1 MPEFRD
7 FKNLNGM
14 TIYMGCVAA
23 VITGLA
29 VLGFVLAFTVAPD
42 AINMGLGC
50 AIGAPFAW
58 AVFAAMRHIDLM

>member
-1 MPEFRD
+1 M
-7 FKNLNGM
+7 
-14 TIYMGCVAA
+14 AA